1 MLGELVYYVNQD
13 PPPHDSSMTC
23 ETLVYLETCNLLFEQ
38 GFLSHD
44 RVRGTDSDVI
54 KNINRGYEYF
64 SKWIDGILEKGM
76 CIVQCVVYNRKFFV
90 TVS

>member
-1 MLGELVYYVNQD
+1 
-13 PPPHDSSMTC
+13 MTC
-23 ETLVYLETCNLLFEQ
+23 ETLAYLIACNLLFEQ